1 MKLSMHHIIATATLC
16 VLSVLPSLACTSFI
30 VSGKATK
37 SGRPMIFKNRDTG
50 NLDNCMVTVK
60 GERYRFMGVAAAKDS
75 ANTEIWSGHNEAGF
89 AIMNTAAYNLNG
101 DTEFEVET
109 EGMLMRQALALCAT
123 LKDFE
128 ALLDTTSLRN
138 NNANFGVI
146 DAQGGCAYYEVG
158 LHKWTKF
165 DANDPNVAPYGF
177 LIRTNH
183 AYSGDRTMDLG
194 TERYLAINKFMT
206 QQAFAGCF
214 DAPSLIRT
222 VPRILTHGLTNVNI
236 LDLAPEDNAVPR
248 FANFVDF
255 IPRFSTSCAQLIE
268 GVNKD
273 EDPSHTVAWTIIGSP
288 LATVAMPLVLLPND
302 KLPETVGRG
311 TTGGSTLCRY
321 GLKLKERLFPLR
333 TKTRSSYIDVA
344 YNVGKSASAD
354 SLKKILPG
362 NSYAEQDVYLLPP
375 AEWVSKYVSIAAYNG
390 AFSLRRIEE
399 AVGKEAMRPY
409 LDVLRFCLAE
419 NLMTVDNANNWV
431 CITPHGFKHYGA
443 VFSLF
448 T

>member
-1 MKLSMHHIIATATLC
+1 MHHIIATATLC

-50 NLDNCMVTVK
+50 NL
-60 GERYRFMGVAAAKDS
+60 
-75 ANTEIWSGHNEAGF
+75 

-158 LHKWTKF
+158 LHRWTKF

-194 TERYLAINKFMT
+194 TVRIRLGASKHPAKACCVIN
-206 QQAFAGCF
+206 
-214 DAPSLIRT
+214 
-222 VPRILTHGLTNVNI
+222 
-236 LDLAPEDNAVPR
+236 
-248 FANFVDF
+248 
-255 IPRFSTSCAQLIE
+255 
-268 GVNKD
+268 
-273 EDPSHTVAWTIIGSP
+273 
-288 LATVAMPLVLLPND
+288 LLMA
-302 KLPETVGRG
+302 R
-311 TTGGSTLCRY
+311 
-321 GLKLKERLFPLR
+321 
-333 TKTRSSYIDVA
+333 
-344 YNVGKSASAD
+344 
-354 SLKKILPG
+354 
-362 NSYAEQDVYLLPP
+362 
-375 AEWVSKYVSIAAYNG
+375 
-390 AFSLRRIEE
+390 
-399 AVGKEAMRPY
+399 
-409 LDVLRFCLAE
+409 
-419 NLMTVDNANNWV
+419 
-431 CITPHGFKHYGA
+431 
-443 VFSLF
+443 
-448 T
+448 